1 MLTAPPH
8 DCGEHPRSG
17 SGAGDRLP
25 VSGLRPATVDAA
37 RPGAIMGRMPTPLRF
52 RPPPRV
58 GGGAV
63 RLARLG
69 LVVLLL
75 AAAAAP
81 DAALAQSATPV
92 TKVARRADPAP
103 SASPLLARTVTL
115 LPWSQQIAERER
127 WLERRH
133 AMLLPMMRRHGIDM
147 WIVVN
152 EEFHDDPLTQYVA
165 PPRPYTGNRDVF
177 VFVDA
182 GDAGLKRHAITGY
195 SEDNSKRFFESP
207 DEPVPAVRRLPQLY
221 AEFQPKRIGLNMGG
235 GRGVTRALTHDTYG
249 FLAQAM
255 GPEATARF
263 ASAADL
269 IEEYLDTRLPEEMP
283 HYVAAV
289 ALTEELTRRALSS
302 EAIVPDRT
310 TVGEVRRW
318 IYDFMWANGVRT
330 WFQPDLRVQRAA
342 GGIPTSR
349 GFLAVAP
356 ESTVIRRGDVVH
368 LDVGITYMGLDTD
381 WQKMAYV
388 LRPGETAAP
397 AGLVQAMANT
407 NRLQDVLMRTHSRPG
422 ALVSDVYTATMRD
435 MQAAGIEAM
444 IYSHPIGAQGHGLG
458 AAIDFRAAQ
467 RPELGAQGK
476 RLRRGSYISIELNT
490 KTPVPEWGGKG
501 VYVMMEDDAHL
512 TDAGWAFFRPRQER
526 WYLIR

>member
-1 MLTAPPH
+1 VGLAALLAVA
-8 DCGEHPRSG
+8 GSG
-17 SGAGDRLP
+17 SG
-25 VSGLRPATVDAA
+25 T
-37 RPGAIMGRMPTPLRF
+37 
-52 RPPPRV
+52 
-58 GGGAV
+58 
-63 RLARLG
+63 
-69 LVVLLL
+69 
-75 AAAAAP
+75 
-81 DAALAQSATPV
+81 ALAQPATPV

-103 SASPLLARTVTL
+103 AASPLLARTVTL

-133 AMLLPMMRRHGIDM
+133 ATLLPMMRRHGIEM

-182 GDAGLKRHAITGY
+182 GEAGLKRHAITGY
-195 SEDNSKRFFESP
+195 SEDNLTRFFESP
-207 DEPVPAVRRLPQLY
+207 DEPVPAARRLPALY
-221 AEFQPKRIGLNMGG
+221 AEYQPKRIGLNMGG
-235 GRGVTRALTHDTYG
+235 GRGVTRALTHDTYA
-249 FLAQAM
+249 FLAEAM
-255 GPEATARF
+255 GAEATARF
-263 ASAADL
+263 TSAADL

-289 ALTEELTRRALSS
+289 TLTEELARRALSN
-302 EAIVPDRT
+302 EVIVPDRT
-310 TVGEVRRW
+310 TVGDVRRW
-318 IYDFMWANGVRT
+318 IYDFMGANGVRT
-330 WFQPDLRVQRAA
+330 WFQPDLRVQRAG

-356 ESTVIRRGDVVH
+356 ESTTIRRGDVVH
-368 LDVGITYMGLDTD
+368 LDVGVTYMGLDTD

-388 LRPGETAAP
+388 LRPGESAVP
-397 AGLVQAMANT
+397 AGLVRAMANT
-407 NRLQDVLMRTHSRPG
+407 NALQDVLMKTHSRPG
-422 ALVSDVYTATMRD
+422 ALVSDVYTATMDEMKGR
-435 MQAAGIEAM
+435 GIEAM

-476 RLRRGSYISIELNT
+476 RLRKGSYISIELNT
-490 KTPVPEWGGKG
+490 KTPVPEWNGKG

-512 TDAGWAFFRPRQER
+512 TDAGWVFFRPRQEA
-526 WYLIR
+526 WYVVR